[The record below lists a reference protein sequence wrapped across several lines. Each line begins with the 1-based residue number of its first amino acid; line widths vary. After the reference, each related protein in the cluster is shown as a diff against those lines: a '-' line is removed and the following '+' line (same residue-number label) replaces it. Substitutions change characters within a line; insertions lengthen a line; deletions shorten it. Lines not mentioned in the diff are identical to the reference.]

1 MDVIR
6 VGIIGTGGI
15 SRAHHNAYQK
25 AGGFEI
31 VAVCD
36 ILPDKALQAAQ
47 EWNLPKDCAFT
58 CLDQMLMSVGIDT
71 VSVCTYNQAH
81 KQPTVTALR
90 AGKHV
95 FCEKPMAATL
105 ADATEMVKTAKS
117 SGKILQIGI
126 HSTFSSD
133 IQFARQLFDN
143 GVLGDI
149 YYAETTATRRRGIP
163 GHTFIYQKTAGAG
176 AVVDIGIYNLH
187 NALYVMGYPK
197 PIRVS
202 AITADYIAHQ
212 DPRWHEMDVEE
223 FGAAWIRF
231 DNGAVLL
238 FKVSWAVHQNSL
250 GGSYFLGRDAGISL
264 IGEWTG
270 GGLVVYADSLTE
282 QIQNLAQ
289 ANNYGVE
296 TEDGGKGWFDQEMV
310 DIKFSGLPEVDV
322 WKAQMEAFGQAVRS
336 GSPAPIPPE
345 GVVLTN
351 VIMDGI
357 FRSQACGQEVIV
369 EAPNF

>member
-36 ILPDKALQAAQ
+36 ILPDKARQAAQ
-47 EWNLPKDCAFT
+47 EWNLPKDRAFT
-58 CLDQMLMSVGIDT
+58 SLDQMLMSVDIDT

-81 KQPTVTALR
+81 KQPTVTALQ

-212 DPRWHEMDVEE
+212 DPRWHEMDVE
-223 FGAAWIRF
+223 
-231 DNGAVLL
+231 
-238 FKVSWAVHQNSL
+238 
-250 GGSYFLGRDAGISL
+250 
-264 IGEWTG
+264 
-270 GGLVVYADSLTE
+270 
-282 QIQNLAQ
+282 
-289 ANNYGVE
+289 
-296 TEDGGKGWFDQEMV
+296 
-310 DIKFSGLPEVDV
+310 
-322 WKAQMEAFGQAVRS
+322 
-336 GSPAPIPPE
+336 
-345 GVVLTN
+345 
-351 VIMDGI
+351 
-357 FRSQACGQEVIV
+357 
-369 EAPNF
+369 